1 MATTATAD
9 EAPKNILEDVQEYD
23 SDFFAKVI
31 ISLNTYFKIYNF
43 FFSISASLPKRLSK
57 NLLPSFRSHK
67 CVSNQQQQQR

>member
-9 EAPKNILEDVQEYD
+9 EAPKNILENVQEYD

-43 FFSISASLPKRLSK
+43 FFQFQLPCQKDYQKVYYRVFTST
-57 NLLPSFRSHK
+57 N
-67 CVSNQQQQQR
+67 V

>member
-9 EAPKNILEDVQEYD
+9 EAPKNILENVQEYD

-43 FFSISASLPKRLSK
+43 FFNFSFLAKKTIKKFTTEFSLPQMCK
-57 NLLPSFRSHK
+57 
-67 CVSNQQQQQR
+67 